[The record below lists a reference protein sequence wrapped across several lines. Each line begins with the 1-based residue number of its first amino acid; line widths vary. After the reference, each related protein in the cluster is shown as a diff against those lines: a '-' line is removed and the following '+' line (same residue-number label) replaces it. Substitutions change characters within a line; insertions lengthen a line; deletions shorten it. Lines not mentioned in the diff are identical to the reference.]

1 MSADLEQRFEKFL
14 NEATFSRQLDG
25 KLVVPDNVRL
35 ADYMLFENTILEM
48 KSIKKDVVFKLKE
61 KAHNLIDKDVVIYG
75 DYQSVIINLPN
86 GKILNNKIY
95 NDGTRLLEGLLRK
108 AKSQI
113 ESTMAYLDTDLHGG
127 AVLILN
133 DSLISIPYDGILN
146 KLAELFH
153 RTDERGNFKYQK
165 IEKVILI
172 QDIIGIDRGVYI
184 LNNSTTVVSPDTE
197 NSVSRMLSSWA
208 NDQRII

>member
-48 KSIKKDVVFKLKE
+48 KSIKKDVVFKLKG